1 MIYRLWDVRLAALL
15 LLVLTLLLGGS
26 IAVEAQSDE
35 EVLAELREE
44 RERIQVEA
52 AAQAAQVDAATADF
66 DVLAAAL
73 DDLNALVDLQE
84 ARLADA
90 EQAVRSAEAEV
101 ARGLAREVE
110 IEGEIEALRSSVSD
124 LALAAFTGEG
134 GFNDDAFTELLFS
147 DNPTEAVRLQSLVEF
162 QTGSL
167 GDDID
172 SLRSLGAEAEVIS
185 SRRADAAAAAELGR
199 AEATIRQEQLDAA
212 RVAQVELVQ
221 ATERRLEAR
230 LAEAAV
236 LASRDAE
243 AAALISQQE
252 EVIAARIREEAL
264 RRAAELAALNPSN
277 RPVPVTP
284 DEIVRVQEIQVHRD
298 IAQKVEQLLNAAAAD
313 GVALSGWG
321 WRDNIE
327 QIRLRQ
333 QNCGTSDFDVW
344 ERSASTCSPPTAR
357 PGQSQHERGL
367 AIDFTYNDSSITYH
381 ANPGFQWL
389 AANAH
394 RWGFVNLPSEPW
406 HWSTTGR

>member
-284 DEIVRVQEIQVHRD
+284 DEIVRVQGIQVHRD

-344 ERSASTCSPPTAR
+344 ERSASTCSCLLYTSPSPR
-357 PGQSQHERGL
+357 DRG
-367 AIDFTYNDSSITYH
+367 
-381 ANPGFQWL
+381 
-389 AANAH
+389 
-394 RWGFVNLPSEPW
+394 
-406 HWSTTGR
+406 